1 VSRFFHIGHG
11 LTPCNQWD
19 EKEIDKSGC
28 QRYKEHYLVTERSFT
43 KARSV
48 RALHRKRMNEEFIQL
63 FIAFYPVIL
72 KKVAFYGKKL
82 NTIEKH
88 SYPDNTK
95 IQKEGVSWKTNRF

>member
-1 VSRFFHIGHG
+1 MTERSFKISSMFMFFVSRYFHMGAR
-11 LTPCNQWD
+11 L
-19 EKEIDKSGC
+19 
-28 QRYKEHYLVTERSFT
+28 LLTERSFT

-88 SYPDNTK
+88 S
-95 IQKEGVSWKTNRF
+95 